1 MAVGLALGRPIR
13 QILRVHRWLW
23 ALLLVASTAHAGSR
37 SNPAFLGIEM
47 LEDVGGCR
55 VEWVTACSPAKDAG
69 LRMFDVI
76 VGMDGQPVQDGKRP
90 ACDVLRERIM
100 THGPG
105 EVVTYDV
112 RRGGEKVAV
121 KATLATRADVQ
132 HRCFVGQRLRS
143 IDVTDVDNEHRRF
156 ELADLRGKT
165 TVLGWFRLERCAGCG
180 EVFDA
185 ISDAIANRLTHHK
198 PAFLGLTPQ
207 PDAALKNPRVAFA
220 STVPLALVNAREFD
234 ELTLKESDRIQF
246 MVVDARGVIRF
257 VAPIAPGSE
266 DLEAAIDDLLAA
278 VEQADRSRK

>member
-1 MAVGLALGRPIR
+1 M
-13 QILRVHRWLW
+13 RWL
-23 ALLLVASTAHAGSR
+23 ACLVLFASTAHGGAR

-55 VEWVTACSPAKDAG
+55 VESVTACSPAKDAG

-76 VGMDGQPVQDGKRP
+76 VGMDGQPVFDGRRP

-100 THGPG
+100 AHGPG
-105 EVVTYDV
+105 EVVSYDV
-112 RRGGEKVAV
+112 RRGGEKVTV

-143 IDVTDVDNEHRRF
+143 IDVTDVDNEHRKF
-156 ELADLRGKT
+156 ELGDLRGKT
-165 TVLGWFRLERCAGCG
+165 TVLGWFKLERCAGCG
-180 EVFDA
+180 KVFDA
-185 ISDAIANRLTHHK
+185 ISDAIASRLENRK
-198 PAFLGLTPQ
+198 PALLGLTPE
-207 PDAALKNPRVAFA
+207 PDAAVKNPRLAFA
-220 STVPLALVNAREFD
+220 STVSLAFINAREFD
-234 ELTLKESDRIQF
+234 ELTLKESDRIEF

-278 VEQADRSRK
+278 VEQADRTRSR